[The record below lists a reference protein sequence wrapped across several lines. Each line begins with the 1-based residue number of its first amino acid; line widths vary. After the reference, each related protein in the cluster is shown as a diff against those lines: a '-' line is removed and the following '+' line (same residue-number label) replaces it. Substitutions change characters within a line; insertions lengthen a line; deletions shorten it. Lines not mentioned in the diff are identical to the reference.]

1 MNRWASTSGGVT
13 GGGIWGPGGVI
24 FDQQGGAFI
33 YTATGNANN
42 TPENVGFA
50 ERVVKLDSGL
60 NVIASNGPALT
71 SGEDLDFG
79 STPLP
84 FQPPGCP
91 RMLAVMNKS
100 GQVFVYNREG
110 SAISNGPFQVINVNE
125 EAGGAFIG
133 MLAYD
138 PSSNQVFFG
147 NNMDSH
153 VTPAYTHGLV
163 AMHVQSNCTLALN
176 WVQTVGI
183 ANEPVLIPAVV
194 ANGVVY
200 YPAALNSA
208 ATLDSI
214 HSVLYAFDT
223 TGHPLWNSGQQI
235 TAGIFTAPT
244 VVNGML
250 LVADGSGKIT
260 SFTSRQ

>member
-1 MNRWASTSGGVT
+1 
-13 GGGIWGPGGVI
+13 
-24 FDQQGGAFI
+24 
-33 YTATGNANN
+33 
-42 TPENVGFA
+42 
-50 ERVVKLDSGL
+50 
-60 NVIASNGPALT
+60 
-71 SGEDLDFG
+71 
-79 STPLP
+79 
-84 FQPPGCP
+84 
-91 RMLAVMNKS
+91 MLAVMNKS

-110 SAISNGPFQVINVNE
+110 AAISNGPFQVINVNE

-133 MLAYD
+133 MLVYD

-183 ANEPVLIPAVV
+183 ADEPALIPAVV

-208 ATLDSI
+208 DTLDSI

-244 VVNGML
+244 
-250 LVADGSGKIT
+250 
-260 SFTSRQ
+260 